1 MGGDGDGCGEGG
13 VVERGSKGE
22 VGRQVMNMAYD
33 LMNYSFQREARD
45 SSVGRAS
52 S

>member
-1 MGGDGDGCGEGG
+1 MGEG
-13 VVERGSKGE
+13 RGGE
-22 VGRQVMNMAYD
+22 VGGKVMNMAYD
-33 LMNYSFQREARD
+33 LMNYSFQREVRD